1 VRDDDEFIRVAHV
14 REITEDEGT
23 VKIINDEEIA
33 IFRVKGKYYAVS
45 NICPHQHSPLIAE
58 GCVENMYVSC
68 PLHGWQFHLETG
80 AMPNGLPGLKTFDVR
95 VIDDE
100 IHVRV
105 QERRDS
111 IEW

>member
-1 VRDDDEFIRVAHV
+1 MSEENEFVRVAHV
-14 REITEDEGT
+14 REITETEGT
-23 VKIINDEEIA
+23 VRIIDDEEIA
-33 IFRVKGKYYAVS
+33 IFRVKDRYYAVS

-95 VIDDE
+95 IIGGE
-100 IHVRV
+100 IHVRIPD
-105 QERRDS
+105 RPDS

>member
-1 VRDDDEFIRVAHV
+1 MSDDKGFVRAAHIRD
-14 REITEDEGT
+14 ITEAGGAVRT
-23 VKIINDEEIA
+23 INDEEIA
-33 IFRVKGKYYAVS
+33 IFRVKDKYYAVS

-58 GCVENMYVSC
+58 GCVENMYVAC

-80 AMPNGLPGLKTFDVR
+80 AMPNGLPGLRTFEVR
-95 VIDDE
+95 VIGDK

-105 QERRDS
+105 PERHDS